1 MYWSRLPHYTIIS
14 ADNGSCWH
22 DRAGVGGGRNPL
34 TKWIKRKSR
43 EVCPCR
49 QCAPLYIRIHTLIL
63 LFLLCVPTKEGHP
76 RLTVTNGG
84 LVLQQITRRARTSQ
98 RWNTARSPP
107 LSSFLS
113 HRKGWA
119 ALFSFQ
125 LRLVPHNGCCHM
137 QRHDVYVRKE
147 FVCACERKH
156 TLGQNTLFTSWE
168 NNQWSTWKTAVYWNW
183 FWLV

>member
-1 MYWSRLPHYTIIS
+1 MGAVDMTGRGW
-14 ADNGSCWH
+14 
-22 DRAGVGGGRNPL
+22 GGEERNPS

-63 LFLLCVPTKEGHP
+63 LFLLCVPTKEGRP

-125 LRLVPHNGCCHM
+125 LRLVVSCHIWCNGTTSTYARSLC
-137 QRHDVYVRKE
+137 
-147 FVCACERKH
+147 VCDREH

>member
-1 MYWSRLPHYTIIS
+1 MSFFQPHKSLLLCFSPQSLLYSPNHLYWRGFPHYTIIS

-22 DRAGVGGGRNPL
+22 DRAGVGGG
-34 TKWIKRKSR
+34 
-43 EVCPCR
+43 

-63 LFLLCVPTKEGHP
+63 LFLLCVPTKEGRP

-125 LRLVPHNGCCHM
+125 LRLVPHNGCCHIWCNGTTSTYA
-137 QRHDVYVRKE
+137 RSL
-147 FVCACERKH
+147 CARVSAS
-156 TLGQNTLFTSWE
+156 TL
-168 NNQWSTWKTAVYWNW
+168 
-183 FWLV
+183 

>member
-1 MYWSRLPHYTIIS
+1 MGAVDMTGR
-14 ADNGSCWH
+14 
-22 DRAGVGGGRNPL
+22 GGERRNPL

-49 QCAPLYIRIHTLIL
+49 QCGPLYIRIHTLIL
-63 LFLLCVPTKEGHP
+63 LFLLCVPTKEGRP

-125 LRLVPHNGCCHM
+125 LRLVPHNGCCHILYDATA
-137 QRHDVYVRKE
+137 RRLRTLG
-147 FVCACERKH
+147 VCAHVWAQAHFRSEHAFYKLRK
-156 TLGQNTLFTSWE
+156 
-168 NNQWSTWKTAVYWNW
+168 
-183 FWLV
+183 